1 MLVSRLLRLVTTAL
15 TTHRLKLLHLV
26 RGEDGCELRLCVLVN
41 GAELLATLIG
51 SEAGVGSE
59 RGDLLLLGGQ
69 DGLKLRGLI
78 VGEIEALAQMLRGF
92 VRIKG
97 MMATAMLTGWL
108 LRGGGV
114 PGGLLWGRLLA
125 ECRGGGKSKCQSG
138 TEKNTFHV
146 FVHSLQ

>member
-1 MLVSRLLRLVTTAL
+1 LLVSRLLRLVTTAL
-15 TTHRLKLLHLV
+15 TTHGLKLLHLI
-26 RGEDGCELRLCVLVN
+26 RGENGGELSLGVLVN

-51 SEAGVGSE
+51 SKAGVGAE
-59 RGDLLLLGGQ
+59 RGDLLLLGSQ
-69 DGLKLRGLI
+69 NGLKLRSLI
-78 VGEIEALAQMLRGF
+78 VGEIEALAQMLRSF
-92 VRIKG
+92 VRVKG
-97 MMATAMLTGWL
+97 MMATPMLTGWL
-108 LRGGGV
+108 LRGGV